1 MLHPA
6 KNYIPENLN
15 FVVQSIMQINLFI
28 VIKYHTYTFP
38 LVAMDLP
45 KTAEAIIEVGVCQ
58 LMMNNLNNA
67 LKTFER
73 AMKMNGEIK
82 YIPGMCETRMHLA
95 AVMQRYSKL

>member
-1 MLHPA
+1 M
-6 KNYIPENLN
+6 
-15 FVVQSIMQINLFI
+15 FF
-28 VIKYHTYTFP
+28 
-38 LVAMDLP
+38 VAMDLP

-73 AMKMNGEIK
+73 AMNMNEEIK

-95 AVMQRYSKL
+95 AVMQRYSNTDNRVSMRYSYCLILIEYLYRDG

>member
-1 MLHPA
+1 M
-6 KNYIPENLN
+6 YCI
-15 FVVQSIMQINLFI
+15 
-28 VIKYHTYTFP
+28 

-73 AMKMNGEIK
+73 AMNMNEEIK

-95 AVMQRYSKL
+95 AVMQRYVLEYPFINHSDCRKLSVFGYKSLPTKCILHL